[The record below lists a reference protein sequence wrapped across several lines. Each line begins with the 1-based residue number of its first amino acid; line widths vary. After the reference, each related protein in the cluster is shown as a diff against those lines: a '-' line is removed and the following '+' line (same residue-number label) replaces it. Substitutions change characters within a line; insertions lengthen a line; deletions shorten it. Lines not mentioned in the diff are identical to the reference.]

1 MAELSAIVRH
11 LDAELRT
18 SEVPDYDAALNGLQ
32 LANGGQVSRV
42 ACAVDFSIAFR
53 CDPNVLNCPASKH
66 PAEVPLAL
74 HLFWI
79 RPMTDEIDFPTAYE
93 PAKQVS
99 FLT

>member
-1 MAELSAIVRH
+1 MPGA
-11 LDAELRT
+11 
-18 SEVPDYDAALNGLQ
+18 VPGIDRLVVKADRGSPL
-32 LANGGQVSRV
+32 